1 MICYGGP
8 MEETGVAKRVD
19 YRKLALA
26 HYGRLGPVA
35 CVYCGFGVAEVL
47 EVAHLDCD
55 RSNNAMSNLAL
66 LCPTCHRMHD
76 LDLIPTEVI
85 VMMRERPKVV
95 RWSKLMKDAGAKA
108 AETRREN
115 LLVKKNRSLSAV
127 RAVETRRKNQKVLA
141 L

>member
-1 MICYGGP
+1 M
-8 MEETGVAKRVD
+8 
-19 YRKLALA
+19 
-26 HYGRLGPVA
+26 
-35 CVYCGFGVAEVL
+35 L

-55 RSNNAMSNLAL
+55 RSNNEMSNLAL

-115 LLVKKNRSLSAV
+115 PLVKKNRSLSAV